1 VERSVER
8 LPVAPALQSPAAAA
22 RRLPSRASEALSAHG
37 IFIAL
42 MIAGTVLRVLTS
54 VAYRPAMAFVQD
66 SFDYLGDARDLVPG
80 VIRPLGYPLF
90 LRALSVTGRFGLV
103 PVVQHLMALAMA
115 VMLYALLRRLGVRPW
130 LAALA
135 TAPLLLDGYQIYM
148 EQFVLAETL
157 FELLVVTALVV
168 LLWRRPTPAAC
179 AVAGG
184 LLALSGLTRTVG
196 VVLLVPA
203 VAYLVLTRAGGR
215 RVISFAGAA
224 ALVLG
229 GYAGWYKAV
238 NGSWALQS
246 FGGYFLAG
254 RVEPFARCD
263 GLELPPEEL
272 MLCDDRPE
280 AERPGPDWYVWNPGS
295 PLRRLDFPAGTD
307 RNEVAGSFARR
318 IIAHQPVDYLGTV
331 GRDFLHYFA
340 PTRSSGRG
348 DGPVQ
353 TFQFRTS
360 FTPDPWQPAY
370 PPADPYIWQWTWP
383 GDSVR
388 YGNIVATHGFD
399 LARAEPRLHPG
410 IAAALRN
417 YQRVGYTPGPLLA
430 VAVLVAVGAGIGRMS
445 QRQRR
450 VGYGAWLFAAVGVLV
465 LLVPAATASFDFRYL
480 VPALTVLPAAGALGV
495 TVLQGRRRESGGTEI
510 PGGAE
515 RHDAAVGAVGL
526 ARLDREAARP
536 VPEVVLVDAPEVGDV
551 GGDVVGP
558 R

>member
-1 VERSVER
+1 M
-8 LPVAPALQSPAAAA
+8 PAAQSPALVAAPLPSQAVAVAA
-22 RRLPSRASEALSAHG
+22 RHGVFLALLA
-37 IFIAL
+37 
-42 MIAGTVLRVLTS
+42 AGTVLRVLTS

-66 SFDYLGDARDLVPG
+66 SFDYLGDARELVPS

-90 LRALSVTGRFGLV
+90 LRVLSVTGRFGLV

-130 LAALA
+130 LGALA

-157 FELLVVTALVV
+157 FEFLVVSALVV
-168 LLWRRPTPAAC
+168 LLWRRPTAAAC

-196 VVLLVPA
+196 VVLLIPA
-203 VAYLVLTRAGGR
+203 VAYLVMTRVGTR
-215 RVISFAGAA
+215 RILSFAGVA

-229 GYAGWYKAV
+229 GYAAWYNATH
-238 NGSWALQS
+238 GTWGLQS

-254 RVEPFARCD
+254 RVEPFARCE
-263 GLELPPEEL
+263 GLELPPDER

-295 PLRRLDFPAGTD
+295 PLRRLDFPEGTD
-307 RNEVAGSFARR
+307 RNELAGNFARR
-318 IIAHQPVDYLGTV
+318 IIRHQPLDYLGTV
-331 GRDFLHYFA
+331 AGDFVHYFA
-340 PTRSSGRG
+340 PTRVSGPG
-348 DGPVQ
+348 DGTVQ

-388 YGNIVATHGFD
+388 FGNIVATHGFD

-410 IAAALRN
+410 IATALRN

-430 VAVLVAVGAGIGRMS
+430 LAVLAAVAAAVGRMS
-445 QRQRR
+445 EAQRR
-450 VGYGAWLFAAVGVLV
+450 RGYAALLLAAVGVLV

-480 VPALTVLPAAGALGV
+480 VPALTVLPVAGAVGV
-495 TVLQGRRRESGGTEI
+495 TVLLERRRRSEGAEI
-510 PGGAE
+510 PAGAE
-515 RHDAAVGAVGL
+515 RHDATVGAMRL
-526 ARLDREAARP
+526 AGVHPEAAGP
-536 VPEVVLVDAPEVGDV
+536 VPEVVLVDTTEVGDV